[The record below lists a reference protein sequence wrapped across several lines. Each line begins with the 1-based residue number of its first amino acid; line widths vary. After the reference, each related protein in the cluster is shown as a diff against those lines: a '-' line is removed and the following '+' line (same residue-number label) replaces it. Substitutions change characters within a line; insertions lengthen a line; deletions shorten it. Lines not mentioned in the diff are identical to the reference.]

1 MKKLMSYMLSIY
13 GSLKNLHYC
22 VDGPNYYQMH
32 LLADRLIDDINP
44 LEVIDHLNEHMIG
57 CTGKFVSF
65 KEIMNPDEVCGD
77 SAREAIDGC
86 KLLMQKTARYIEC
99 FDFKDEDKG
108 LESYLTAVEDNLITS
123 VGFLS
128 KITMKGEY

>member
-32 LLADRLIDDINP
+32 LLADRLISDINP

-57 CTGKFVSF
+57 SEGSFVNFSD
-65 KEIMNPDEVCGD
+65 IMNKDQICGTT
-77 SAREAIDGC
+77 AREAINGC
-86 KLLMQKTARYIEC
+86 KLLMQKAAREIEGMD
-99 FDFKDEDKG
+99 FDDRG
-108 LESYLTAVEDNLITS
+108 LEAYLTAVEDTLISS
-123 VGFLS
+123 VGFLEKS
-128 KITMKGEY
+128 ICKGDMK